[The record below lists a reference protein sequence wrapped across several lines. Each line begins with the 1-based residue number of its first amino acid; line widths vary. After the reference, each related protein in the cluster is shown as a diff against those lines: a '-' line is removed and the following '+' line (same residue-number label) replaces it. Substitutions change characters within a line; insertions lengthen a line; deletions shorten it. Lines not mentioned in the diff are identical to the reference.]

1 MKKLLEIKEFNTFF
15 CVLYS
20 FMEWAKQTDLSNLN
34 FCVPEDNTVQQLL
47 QNFMQNSKIEIDVDS
62 G

>member
-1 MKKLLEIKEFNTFF
+1 
-15 CVLYS
+15 
-20 FMEWAKQTDLSNLN
+20 MEWAKQTDLSNLN